1 MWNQVST
8 AALIFKYDIGSIR
21 LLFREDNS
29 EIKNNNQLT
38 TIVKR
43 YTCKLASDLKLPVS
57 SKVVTLS
64 LAVLNLCNNNAYV

>member
-1 MWNQVST
+1 MST
-8 AALIFKYDIGSIR
+8 AALIFKHDIGSIG

-29 EIKNNNQLT
+29 EIKNDNQFT
-38 TIVKR
+38 TLVKR

-64 LAVLNLCNNNAYV
+64 LASLNLCNNNAYV